1 MKTAT
6 KNIKSNN
13 NFQRSTYDPSL
24 DHLEGKVFFK
34 EKLEDAR
41 ETLRKYGIPKEVI
54 EILNKRALSKQ

>member
-1 MKTAT
+1 MKTVT

-13 NFQRSTYDPSL
+13 NFQRSIYDPSL

-34 EKLEDAR
+34 EKLEDAK
-41 ETLRKYGIPKEVI
+41 EFLKKYGLPKEAI